1 LEKLDLRDRE
11 EKNGTEKKMRDNER
25 ARWKKRT
32 GLHSVHVILG
42 IKFN

>member
-1 LEKLDLRDRE
+1 LEKLDLRDGE
-11 EKNGTEKKMRDNER
+11 EKNEKKRDNER
-25 ARWKKRT
+25 ARCRKRM